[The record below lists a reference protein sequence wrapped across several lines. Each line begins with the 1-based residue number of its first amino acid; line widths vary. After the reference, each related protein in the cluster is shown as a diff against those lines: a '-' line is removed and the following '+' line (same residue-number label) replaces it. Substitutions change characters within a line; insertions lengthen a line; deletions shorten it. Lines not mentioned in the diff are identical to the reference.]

1 MNKVDTRVAE
11 SDSELAQKGHAGD
24 AKALEELLRRHQKEL
39 FGFIRRFVGG
49 VADPSDVYQEV
60 VLRIIENLK
69 RYNPKM
75 NFRTWMFTLAA
86 NYCKNVLRSRKS
98 RGRFYAPAT
107 RKSGGEE
114 SIDVIES
121 AESTAQGPEVAAEH
135 SEFMAALEN
144 ELQNLPPAQREV
156 FILRQFND
164 VPFKE
169 IASILKIPEAT
180 ARSRMFLAMDYLRV
194 RLKRFAAGAGE
205 ERRERRDHGGPARM
219 DHDGAA

>member
-1 MNKVDTRVAE
+1 MNKVQEPRSE
-11 SDSELAQKGHAGD
+11 SDSELAQKGHAGN
-24 AKALEELLRRHQKEL
+24 AKALEELLRRHQREL

-49 VADPSDVYQEV
+49 VADPNDVYQEV

-86 NYCKNVLRSRKS
+86 NYCKNILRSRKS
-98 RGRFYAPAT
+98 RGRFQAPAV
-107 RKSGGEE
+107 RSSGGEE
-114 SIDVIES
+114 FIDVLETAES
-121 AESTAQGPEVAAEH
+121 AVQTPDAAAEE
-135 SEFMAALEN
+135 SEFRAALER
-144 ELQNLPPAQREV
+144 ELQNLPAPQREV

-180 ARSRMFLAMDYLRV
+180 ARSRMFLAVDYLRV
-194 RLKRFAAGAGE
+194 RLRRFS
-205 ERRERRDHGGPARM
+205 GGVEGTHSEHRA
-219 DHDGAA
+219 H